1 MSNDKVPM
9 TANNILK
16 NNLEQFS
23 LSVMQFLIIRNFYN
37 NVTLIHLACICFLE
51 QKKRGMGDEKLH

>member
-23 LSVMQFLIIRNFYN
+23 LSVMLILINNFYN
-37 NVTLIHLACICFLE
+37 NITLVHLACICFLE
-51 QKKRGMGDEKLH
+51 QEKKKDGG